1 MSSRLSVTAAAVLV
15 LAACSDGTGP
25 ATGSGVSLSF
35 ASDLTAVGVP
45 APGLFGGPMA
55 GPITDGVNTLDLTSV
70 QVVLREIELK
80 RVEVTD
86 CDVVPE
92 PDGCESFETAPV
104 LVDLPLDGS
113 TSSDIPILID
123 PGTYDEVE
131 FDIHEVT
138 GNDDDAPFLLAHPEL
153 ENKSITAEGTYN
165 GVAFAFETNLSQEQ
179 KFDLVPNLVIGED
192 GAATNVTIRFDVSTW
207 FVDGSGNLF
216 NPATAST
223 GQPNESMAEEN
234 IKNSIKAFEDRD
246 KDGDDTDES

>member
-1 MSSRLSVTAAAVLV
+1 MKNHMSITAAALLM

-25 ATGSGVSLSF
+25 AMGSGVSLSF
-35 ASDLTAVGVP
+35 ASDVTAAGAP
-45 APGLFGGPMA
+45 APSLFGGPMA
-55 GPITDGVNTLDLTSV
+55 GPITDGVNTLVITSV
-70 QVVLREIELK
+70 KVVLREIELE
-80 RVEVTD
+80 RVEVVD

-104 LVDLPLDGS
+104 LIDLPVDGS
-113 TSSDIPILID
+113 TSSDVSIMID

-153 ENKSITAEGTYN
+153 ENKSITVEGTYN

-179 KFDLVPNLVIGED
+179 KFNLVPALVIGED
-192 GAATNVTIRFDVSTW
+192 APATNVTIRFDVSTW
-207 FVDGSGNLF
+207 FVDEFGDLF

-223 GQPNESMAEEN
+223 GQPNESMAEGN
-234 IKNSIKAFEDRD
+234 IKNSIKAFEDKD